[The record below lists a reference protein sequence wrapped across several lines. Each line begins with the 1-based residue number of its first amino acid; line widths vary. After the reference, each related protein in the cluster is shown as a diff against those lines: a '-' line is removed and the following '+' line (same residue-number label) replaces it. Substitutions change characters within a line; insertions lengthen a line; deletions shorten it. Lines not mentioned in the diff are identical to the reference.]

1 MQQNSRRILPIIVIL
16 ALAGVGAAYYVARSS
31 SDATSYTLSGTI
43 EITET
48 RVATQLGGRIKQ
60 VYVEE
65 GTSVQKGQRLLDIYS
80 DVSRANEAINSP
92 IDGVVLER
100 LIEPEEIAATGST
113 VLVVGKLDAPTLK
126 VYVPENRYGQISLGQ
141 TFPVTV
147 DSFPGEVFSGTVVN
161 VSDQAEFTPRN
172 VQTVDSR
179 QTTVYAVKLDLLQ
192 VGDKLKPGMPADVHL
207 QSEP

>member
-207 QSEP
+207 QNQS